1 MSVSF
6 LTLHV
11 KKAYVARK
19 EKQITSRWTS

>member
-1 MSVSF
+1 MSVFF

-19 EKQITSRWTS
+19 EKQITSLWTS